1 MRFQK
6 RIPHEIKRER
16 KKERNKV
23 GPRLEG
29 KKGNSN
35 NSNSRRSSSRH
46 VAITWSY
53 TTTNEVSG
61 RRGA

>member
-1 MRFQK
+1 MKFQK
-6 RIPHEIKRER
+6 RIPHEREKE

-35 NSNSRRSSSRH
+35 SSSSRH